1 MLLSLSIFWAQS
13 RLCLRARTRVC
24 ACVAKQ
30 PKSSFPPCTPYS
42 SQHFMWHSCQFATSP
57 RQWCAGADCA
67 SESRASRS
75 RQPAASAGFQV
86 RVCKAW
92 SRAYKWVQG
101 QRKAGRSHQL
111 RLQPGWTNLEH
122 GFRCLGFCD
131 GLVVVNCG
139 WCHQELR
146 KAKSLG
152 GKPWAGWRQCRIP
165 IASSRPGIFPF
176 AFKAQ
181 LRLLSLWSHHK
192 KPTDNT
198 TKIIIPWKAMDGSTA
213 HAASVRLPAYTRKR
227 VLQPGFWIWC
237 LWSRI

>member
-1 MLLSLSIFWAQS
+1 MEPGLQMGARAEKSWPVTPVKAAAWLNKSRTRFLLSWL
-13 RLCLRARTRVC
+13 LCRSGGRELWLV
-24 ACVAKQ
+24 
-30 PKSSFPPCTPYS
+30 PP
-42 SQHFMWHSCQFATSP
+42 
-57 RQWCAGADCA
+57 GA
-67 SESRASRS
+67 
-75 RQPAASAGFQV
+75 
-86 RVCKAW
+86 
-92 SRAYKWVQG
+92 AY
-101 QRKAGRSHQL
+101 A
-111 RLQPGWTNLEH
+111 E
-122 GFRCLGFCD
+122 
-131 GLVVVNCG
+131 
-139 WCHQELR
+139 
-146 KAKSLG
+146 AKSLG

-198 TKIIIPWKAMDGSTA
+198 TKIIIPWKDVAGSTA